1 MWIDIFSALCI
12 IVHTNVS
19 TKQQIMSVKVNSRCQ
34 ICYKHHFS
42 TVRSIVM
49 VYSMSSSLLHT
60 CSALASICCE
70 PITWYTLLVRG
81 CYEPIT
87 WYTLLVRGCYEPI
100 TWYTLL
106 VRGCILVL
114 HMFNVHYPAPTFS
127 KVKFAT
133 KYAIRHDYSADF

>member
-87 WYTLLVRGCYEPI
+87 WYTLLVRGC
-100 TWYTLL
+100 
-106 VRGCILVL
+106 ILVL

>member
-49 VYSMSSSLLHT
+49 VYSISSSLLHT
-60 CSALASICCE
+60 CSALASICC
-70 PITWYTLLVRG
+70 
-81 CYEPIT
+81 EPIT